1 MRYFFIFLTAFLISL
16 IVLIKSDLFSNWFSL
31 EIFDWAIYFFI
42 VPLGYSLINIFKP
55 IRPNSSLFLFILGAF
70 IVIFLDR
77 GFDNT
82 LIIKKSLAASS
93 GAFLIWL
100 LSILIKKIRKDI
112 IS

>member
-16 IVLIKSDLFSNWFSL
+16 IVLIKSDLFYNWFSL

-55 IRPNSSLFLFILGAF
+55 TKPRSSLILFLLGAF

-77 GFDNT
+77 DFDSV
-82 LIIKKSLAASS
+82 IILKRSLATIS
-93 GAFLIWL
+93 GALFTWL
-100 LSILIKKIRKDI
+100 LSILIKKWVR
-112 IS
+112 